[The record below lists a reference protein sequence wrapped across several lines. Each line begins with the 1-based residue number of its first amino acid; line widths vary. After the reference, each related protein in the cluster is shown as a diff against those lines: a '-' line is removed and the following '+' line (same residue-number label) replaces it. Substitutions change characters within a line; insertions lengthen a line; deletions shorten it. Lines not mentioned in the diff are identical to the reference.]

1 MQAGIALGNVA
12 GIAAIRPEE
21 AAIVTE
27 LKAGSEEAFAWLI
40 ATYHQPLYSLV
51 ARTIP
56 DTADAADLTQE
67 IFIKIYRGIRG
78 FHGDASLRTWIY
90 RIALH
95 EALNQRRWWRRHK
108 RQEVTIEAESG
119 QSSDGHRLSF
129 KESLV
134 DGGQSP
140 FDFAAQQQIRD
151 HLEAKLRLVSEPFRT
166 VVVLRDIEGFAYDE
180 IAEILKINLGTVKS
194 RLMRGR
200 AQLKTLLTPF
210 AEAASKPAVGAKP
223 EADHGGSSFDTF
235 AVGEAQ

>member
-1 MQAGIALGNVA
+1 MQVGIALGNLA

-21 AAIVTE
+21 AIVAE

-51 ARTIP
+51 VRTIP
-56 DTADAADLTQE
+56 DPADAADLTQE

-119 QSSDGHRLSF
+119 DSIDGQPFSL
-129 KESLV
+129 KETLV
-134 DGGQSP
+134 DGSQSP

-151 HLEAKLRLVSEPFRT
+151 HVEAKLRLVSEPFRT
-166 VVVLRDIEGFAYDE
+166 VVVLRDIEGFAYEE

-210 AEAASKPAVGAKP
+210 AEAASRRPERTKP
-223 EADHGGSSFDTF
+223 EIDDGETGFDTF

>member
-1 MQAGIALGNVA
+1 MQVGIALGNIA

-56 DTADAADLTQE
+56 DPADAADLTQE

-108 RQEVTIEAESG
+108 RQEVTIEAQSG
-119 QSSDGHRLSF
+119 ETNEGHPLSF
-129 KESLV
+129 KETLV

-140 FDFAAQQQIRD
+140 FDFAAQQEIRD
-151 HLEAKLRLVSEPFRT
+151 HLDAKLRLVSEPFRT
-166 VVVLRDIEGFAYDE
+166 VVVLRDIEGFAYEE
-180 IAEILKINLGTVKS
+180 IAEILKMNLGTVKS

-200 AQLKTLLTPF
+200 AQLKALLTPF
-210 AEAASKPAVGAKP
+210 AEASSRHPERAKP
-223 EADHGGSSFDTF
+223 GPDCDGPGFDTF